1 MCTSARLLQFQ
12 IELCRF
18 LLKTTGHN
26 AKYPIMH
33 YFSTYGHIWSM
44 KACMILTDSCWGFN
58 PKLHCGNVDIM
69 PYQKNIF
76 RVLGAYYVDQVWDR
90 LQAVDKKQKTKLN
103 EHNRY
108 ACIPQQRQPL
118 WWFCKKAT
126 CNVIH
131 QFSSCWY
138 YVSWELPP
146 LICAGLVYC
155 HCTGRRAVL
164 DNTHGKEGSA
174 FRWGLLYSH
183 YHGPYF
189 YLTEDIMFH
198 VIWCICSD
206 WLTHQSSCCWLVS
219 KRSCLGHGVR

>member
-1 MCTSARLLQFQ
+1 MCTSACLLQFQ
-12 IELCRF
+12 IELCRY

-118 WWFCKKAT
+118 GWLCKKAT

-138 YVSWELPP
+138 Y
-146 LICAGLVYC
+146 
-155 HCTGRRAVL
+155 
-164 DNTHGKEGSA
+164 
-174 FRWGLLYSH
+174 
-183 YHGPYF
+183 
-189 YLTEDIMFH
+189 EDIMKILCFML
-198 VIWCICSD
+198 VWCICSVL
-206 WLTHQSSCCWLVS
+206 LTYQSSCCWLVS
-219 KRSCLGHGVR
+219 ERSSLDHGVR